1 MASVH
6 RTARVGRRTLLG
18 ALALVVG
25 LGRVGRRTLLG
36 ALALVVG
43 LGVFDVGAAA
53 GQEDPPATTTTTRPA
68 ATTTTTAPP
77 VTVVLDEGD
86 IGVVPPGADGA
97 DEPPPDEPAPGD
109 QPAEGELEVPEELP
123 VVVLPDPTPGLN
135 AALAAIDVSRA
146 EKALAGGSDPRRA
159 AEAALAAAFVARA
172 DAIDARRAAGER
184 LTASK
189 AVVDQLAVNVV
200 MHGDT
205 DALEP
210 LFGAADLDHLRDA
223 ELHSAVADEVLSHLT
238 EARASYRDTVAAE
251 LAATDALT
259 EAEGNERFAR
269 FVYLGLRRSL
279 DESIRQAEEARRQVG
294 PSILGPTVL
303 SEDDLVAW
311 YRTYYRADP
320 PVGSIGSIIEAY
332 VRIGAEEGVAGD
344 IAFAQAVLETGGFRS
359 GHARKWNF
367 AGIGAYDSCAPVCS
381 FAFPNLDE
389 GVRAHIHLLRAYA
402 DPALTTAQLAAPPNR
417 QVAPERV
424 GVRGCCQR
432 WTQLTGVWASDP
444 NYDRKVLGIYRLM
457 VEIARARGA
466 GSV

>member
-1 MASVH
+1 MATVP
-6 RTARVGRRTLLG
+6 RTARLGRRTLLG
-18 ALALVVG
+18 SFALVVG
-25 LGRVGRRTLLG
+25 VNVLG
-36 ALALVVG
+36 AGA
-43 LGVFDVGAAA
+43 GAAA
-53 GQEDPPATTTTTRPA
+53 GQEDPGTTTTTTAPDS
-68 ATTTTTAPP
+68 TTTTTAPP

-86 IGVVPPGADGA
+86 IGVIPPGADEGDGA
-97 DEPPPDEPAPGD
+97 APEEPAPDD

-146 EKALAGGSDPRRA
+146 EDALAAGETPRRT
-159 AEAALAAAFVARA
+159 AEASLAAAFTARA
-172 DAIDARRAAGER
+172 NAIADRRVAGER
-184 LTASK
+184 LAASK
-189 AVVDQLAVNVV
+189 AVVDQLAVNVL

-205 DALEP
+205 DALES

-223 ELHSAVADEVLSHLT
+223 ELHSAVADEVLDHL
-238 EARASYRDTVAAE
+238 ADANSDYRAAVEAE
-251 LAATDALT
+251 LAAEDALA
-259 EAEGNERFAR
+259 EAKATERFAQ
-269 FVYLGLRRSL
+269 FVYLGLRREL

-303 SEDDLVAW
+303 SQDDLLAW
-311 YRTYYRADP
+311 YRTYYLANP
-320 PVGSIGSIIEAY
+320 PVGSIESIIEAY
-332 VRIGAEEGVAGD
+332 LRIGSEEGVAGD
-344 IAFAQAVLETGGFRS
+344 IAFAQAILETGGFRS

-381 FAFPNLDE
+381 FGFPSLDE

-432 WTQLTGVWASDP
+432 WTQLTGVWATDP

-457 VEIARARGA
+457 VEIARSRGA
-466 GSV
+466 GQL

>member
-1 MASVH
+1 MASVP
-6 RTARVGRRTLLG
+6 RSARVGRRTLLG
-18 ALALVVG
+18 ALALVIGVG
-25 LGRVGRRTLLG
+25 VG
-36 ALALVVG
+36 VG
-43 LGVFDVGAAA
+43 DTGIAA
-53 GQEDPPATTTTTRPA
+53 GQEDPPATTTTNPD

-86 IGVVPPGADGA
+86 IGVVPPGADGD

-123 VVVLPDPTPGLN
+123 VVMLPDPTPGLN

-146 EKALAGGSDPRRA
+146 EKALAAGEEPRRA
-159 AEAALAAAFVARA
+159 TEAALDAAFVARA
-172 DAIDARRAAGER
+172 EAIAARRAAGVR
-184 LTASK
+184 LAASK
-189 AVVDQLAVNVV
+189 AVVDQFAVTVL
-200 MHGDT
+200 MHGDA

-210 LFGAADLDHLRDA
+210 LFGAADLDHLRNA
-223 ELHSAVADEVLSHLT
+223 ELHSAVADEVLVHLGD
-238 EARASYRDTVAAE
+238 ARTRYRDTVQAE
-251 LAATDALT
+251 LAATDVLT
-259 EAEGNERFAR
+259 EARGNHRFAQ

-303 SEDDLVAW
+303 SDEDLVAW

-320 PVGSIGSIIEAY
+320 PVGSIESIIEAY
-332 VRIGAEEGVAGD
+332 VRIGTEEGIPGD

-359 GHARKWNF
+359 GHSRKWNF

-381 FAFPNLDE
+381 FAFPSLDE

-402 DPALTTAQLAAPPNR
+402 DPGLTTAQLAAPPNR

-457 VEIARARGA
+457 VEIARSRGA
-466 GSV
+466 GSI

>member
-6 RTARVGRRTLLG
+6 QTARRGRRTLLG
-18 ALALVVG
+18 SLALVVG
-25 LGRVGRRTLLG
+25 VGLLG
-36 ALALVVG
+36 SG
-43 LGVFDVGAAA
+43 TAA
-53 GQEDPPATTTTTRPA
+53 GQEDPTATTTTTNPGS
-68 ATTTTTAPP
+68 TTTTAPP

-86 IGVVPPGADGA
+86 IGIVPPGADETDDPA
-97 DEPPPDEPAPGD
+97 AEPAPED
-109 QPAEGELEVPEELP
+109 QPADGELEIPEELP

-135 AALAAIDVSRA
+135 AALASIDVSRA
-146 EKALAGGSDPRRA
+146 EDALAAGEEPRRA
-159 AEAALAAAFVARA
+159 AETALDAAFTARA
-172 DAIDARRAAGER
+172 DAIATRRSAGER
-184 LTASK
+184 LAASQ
-189 AVVDQLAVNVV
+189 AVVDQLAVSVL
-200 MHGDT
+200 MHGDA

-223 ELHSAVADEVLSHLT
+223 ELHSAVADEVLADLA
-238 EARASYRDTVAAE
+238 EARAGYRSAVEAE
-251 LAATDALT
+251 LAATDALAD
-259 EAEGNERFAR
+259 AEGVDRFAQ

-279 DESIRQAEEARRQVG
+279 DESIRRAEEARKQVG

-303 SEDDLVAW
+303 SQDDLVAW

-320 PVGSIGSIIEAY
+320 PVGSIDSIIEAY
-332 VRIGAEEGVAGD
+332 LRIGTEEGVAGD
-344 IAFAQAVLETGGFRS
+344 IAFAQAILETGGFRS
-359 GHARKWNF
+359 GHSRKWNF

-381 FAFPNLDE
+381 FSFPSLDE

-457 VEIARARGA
+457 VEIARSRGLVSA
-466 GSV
+466 